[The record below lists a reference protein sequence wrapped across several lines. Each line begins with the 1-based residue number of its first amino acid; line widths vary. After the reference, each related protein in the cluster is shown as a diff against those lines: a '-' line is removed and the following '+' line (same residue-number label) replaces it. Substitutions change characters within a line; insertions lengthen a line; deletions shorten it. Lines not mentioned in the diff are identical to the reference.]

1 MKGLSCWFFCCCY
14 GFLINFEINY
24 VTLCNLIIIFVAVA
38 AECLV
43 VVNASQTRRPF
54 SQKTGRSGGRQ
65 INEQWEM
72 RTGIRKRWGKTT
84 AARIPVLLLLL
95 QVERTHRGKRFRFR
109 FRLFD
114 SFRYFIS
121 EGELCCTGKIAINRR
136 GKNIIKSGCERL
148 KNSKILT
155 LSGLRSYTNIV
166 DVDFQ
171 LSFMGK
177 NGQDFL

>member
-1 MKGLSCWFFCCCY
+1 MSHYVIWSSSSLRLPPNAWWLS
-14 GFLINFEINY
+14 
-24 VTLCNLIIIFVAVA
+24 THPKPDD
-38 AECLV
+38 
-43 VVNASQTRRPF
+43 PF
-54 SQKTGRSGGRQ
+54 QRAQKTGRGGGRQ